1 MDWASTRRRLLG
13 IDDAGLAGV
22 AGVCAAV
29 VLIVGA
35 VCLVFASRQG
45 YELSA
50 ALCLA
55 TALTSAVAIGI
66 TWHAMRTRAR
76 ALESIRHA
84 LMAVAT
90 GENEPEV
97 LMLGENQGPHAAAW
111 NLLLDELLTLRRARM
126 LADATPEELASSRRD
141 DGLRSSCDALW
152 HGLLVV
158 DQTLRV
164 QYANGAAGAILGVAR
179 DTLLGS
185 DLAGIITEAGALE
198 ALASLAGEET
208 PAMADA
214 RPAAPKSKVV
224 VQSSLVDAGENRE
237 AAVFRLT
244 ARRMPGSAL
253 RVVLIEDITQQKIA
267 DSSHAAFVTQATHEL
282 RTPLTNIRLYAENMV
297 DKPEMTQIER
307 AEHLNIITGESRR
320 LERLVGD
327 MLSVSEIEAGTMTL
341 MPDDLRLEEMLKQVE
356 QDFRFPAKSKG
367 LTLKLN
373 LPAKLP
379 VIKADQKK
387 VVLAVGNLLANALK
401 YTPSGGSVTLS
412 AKATNEQVI
421 IEVADTGIGISPSEV
436 EMVFERFYRA
446 KDPRLQGTTGTG
458 LGLPLA
464 RQLARLHGG
473 EVTLQSTLN
482 KGSTF
487 TLTLP
492 LKLPLALAA

>member
-1 MDWASTRRRLLG
+1 
-13 IDDAGLAGV
+13 
-22 AGVCAAV
+22 
-29 VLIVGA
+29 
-35 VCLVFASRQG
+35 
-45 YELSA
+45 
-50 ALCLA
+50 
-55 TALTSAVAIGI
+55 
-66 TWHAMRTRAR
+66 
-76 ALESIRHA
+76 
-84 LMAVAT
+84 
-90 GENEPEV
+90 
-97 LMLGENQGPHAAAW
+97 
-111 NLLLDELLTLRRARM
+111 
-126 LADATPEELASSRRD
+126 
-141 DGLRSSCDALW
+141 
-152 HGLLVV
+152 
-158 DQTLRV
+158 
-164 QYANGAAGAILGVAR
+164 
-179 DTLLGS
+179 
-185 DLAGIITEAGALE
+185 
-198 ALASLAGEET
+198 
-208 PAMADA
+208 
-214 RPAAPKSKVV
+214 
-224 VQSSLVDAGENRE
+224 
-237 AAVFRLT
+237 
-244 ARRMPGSAL
+244 
-253 RVVLIEDITQQKIA
+253 
-267 DSSHAAFVTQATHEL
+267 
-282 RTPLTNIRLYAENMV
+282 MV

-341 MPDDLRLEEMLKQVE
+341 TPDDLRLEEMLKQVE

-379 VIKADQKK
+379 VIKADQTK

-401 YTPSGGSVTLS
+401 YTPIGGSVTLS

-421 IEVADTGIGISPSEV
+421 IEVADTGIGISPNEV